1 MARDENLAFVTSSTE
16 AKNTGDIGDEIDTEG
31 GFWAVIRLL
40 LGTWT
45 GTSAIVDIQV
55 LCSIDGGSTDF
66 HIGQF
71 PVLDEDDSDVEI
83 ARVVYIPVPASGQTV
98 TKVKISTRVA
108 GGTVT
113 TAPILQAYLE
123 PLVSLGIP
131 AVDKDLGVGVEEL
144 V

>member
-55 LCSIDGGSTDF
+55 LCSID
-66 HIGQF
+66 
-71 PVLDEDDSDVEI
+71 
-83 ARVVYIPVPASGQTV
+83 
-98 TKVKISTRVA
+98 
-108 GGTVT
+108 
-113 TAPILQAYLE
+113 
-123 PLVSLGIP
+123 
-131 AVDKDLGVGVEEL
+131 
-144 V
+144 

>member
-1 MARDENLAFVTSSTE
+1 M
-16 AKNTGDIGDEIDTEG
+16 
-31 GFWAVIRLL
+31 
-40 LGTWT
+40 
-45 GTSAIVDIQV
+45 
-55 LCSIDGGSTDF
+55 
-66 HIGQF
+66 
-71 PVLDEDDSDVEI
+71 LDEDDSDVEI